1 VRVLVGNHC
10 RRDGMQMDM
19 HQGSNVLLVRQPPD
33 KGWVKLN
40 ADDTSK
46 GDARFKCFSMGN
58 RVSNLKWV
66 RAVQQKQDYGLSF

>member
-33 KGWVKLN
+33 KGRVKLN

-46 GDARFKCFSMGN
+46 EMH
-58 RVSNLKWV
+58 VSSVLVW
-66 RAVQQKQDYGLSF
+66 ATGFQISSGFAQCS